1 MLKIGLTGTIGSG
14 KSAVAGILL
23 EQNIPVI
30 DADKLT
36 RKIYASD
43 TDVKKR
49 LSELFGQDIIAPNGE
64 VDRKALGKLVFND
77 STLLRKL
84 EGLVWPAIEKYIKA
98 EVEQLQ
104 RQGVEK
110 VAIEAALL
118 LRADWENY
126 IDVIWI
132 IDAPPGHV
140 KARLLQKG
148 YTSEQ
153 IGKIV
158 SSQPGLDENLNLA
171 LVKHKPVSVIKNDG
185 NQQELKNSVIKVL
198 NSLQTY

>member
-14 KSAVAGILL
+14 KSAVADILL

-36 RKIYASD
+36 RKIYAAD

-49 LSELFGQDIIAPNGE
+49 LAELFGQDIIAPNGE

-77 STLLRKL
+77 SNLLKKL
-84 EGLVWPAIEKYIKA
+84 ERLVWPAIEKYIKA
-98 EVEQLQ
+98 EVEQFQ
-104 RQGVEK
+104 KQGVEK
-110 VAIEAALL
+110 VTIEAALL

-126 IDVIWI
+126 IDVVWI

-153 IGKIV
+153 VGKIV

-185 NQQELKNSVIKVL
+185 NQHELKNSVIKVL
-198 NSLQTY
+198 NGLHTR

>member
-1 MLKIGLTGTIGSG
+1 M
-14 KSAVAGILL
+14 ADILL
-23 EQNIPVI
+23 EQNIPII

-36 RKIYASD
+36 RKIYAAD

-84 EGLVWPAIEKYIKA
+84 EVLVWPAIEKHIKA

-110 VAIEAALL
+110 VTIEAALL

-126 IDVIWI
+126 IDVVWI

-153 IGKIV
+153 VGKIV
-158 SSQPGLDENLNLA
+158 SSQPSLDENLNLA

-198 NSLQTY
+198 NGLQAR

>member
-14 KSAVAGILL
+14 KSAVADILL
-23 EQNIPVI
+23 EQNIPII

-36 RKIYASD
+36 RKIYTAD

-84 EGLVWPAIEKYIKA
+84 EVLVWPAIEKHIKA

-110 VAIEAALL
+110 VTIEAALL

-126 IDVIWI
+126 IDVVWI

-153 IGKIV
+153 VGKIV
-158 SSQPGLDENLNLA
+158 SSQPSLDENLNLA

-198 NSLQTY
+198 NGLQAR

>member
-14 KSAVAGILL
+14 KSAVASVLL

-49 LSELFGQDIIAPNGE
+49 LSEMFGQDIIAPNGE

-84 EGLVWPAIEKYIKA
+84 EVLVWPAIEKYIKA

-104 RQGVEK
+104 IQGVGK

-126 IDVIWI
+126 IDVVWI
-132 IDAPPGHV
+132 IDAPPGYV

-148 YTSEQ
+148 YTGEQ

-198 NSLQTY
+198 NGLQAR

>member
-14 KSAVAGILL
+14 KSAVADILL
-23 EQNIPVI
+23 EQNIPII

-36 RKIYASD
+36 RKIYAAD

-84 EGLVWPAIEKYIKA
+84 EVLVWPAIEKHIKA

-110 VAIEAALL
+110 VTIEAALL

-126 IDVIWI
+126 IDVVWI

-158 SSQPGLDENLNLA
+158 SSQPSLDENLNLA

-198 NSLQTY
+198 NGLQAR